1 MKEWERALLEHDT
14 PDAETITQSE
24 LESVI
29 EECDTVPTTARVVPD
44 KGRDMSKYLEVVFM
58 QGDDASELFDLLD
71 SHGWDALIDR
81 LTDWDYGQKTED
93 AAVINGFIYDG
104 LPPYQ
109 SDQRFS
115 RGKYIA
121 VVNWPYNYIALY
133 RELPDDWQPT
143 I

>member
-1 MKEWERALLEHDT
+1 
-14 PDAETITQSE
+14 
-24 LESVI
+24 
-29 EECDTVPTTARVVPD
+29 
-44 KGRDMSKYLEVVFM
+44 MSKYLEVVFM
-58 QGDDASELFDLLD
+58 QGDDAFELFDLLD

-104 LPPYQ
+104 LPPYRC
-109 SDQRFS
+109 DQLFS
-115 RGKYIA
+115 RGEYTAI
-121 VVNWPYNYIALY
+121 VNWPYNYVALY